1 MLPMP
6 SRFRHGAIVSATLA
20 CLALA
25 SGAQAQN
32 PAPGTP
38 DMSAQQRQMMSFTPE
53 LRQKAMAL
61 SPEIKMKLNQIHGQH
76 TRHSNDLTLRQ
87 VMQEILS
94 EYQSIAAAL
103 STDNGPQAADSA
115 RRLADHRIPRGGL
128 LPYLPLDRIDNKHI
142 GVLPAMNT
150 TVEGSALKLAEAAD
164 KGDMQAASRYMSDIM
179 SGCVACHEIF
189 RGKPGTSPNLIQ
201 PGNNTAK

>member
-1 MLPMP
+1 MP
-6 SRFRHGAIVSATLA
+6 CIHPPLRHGAILSAALV

-38 DMSAQQRQMMSFTPE
+38 DMNAQQRQMMSYTPE
-53 LRQKAMAL
+53 LRQKVMAL
-61 SPEIKMKLNQIHGQH
+61 SPEIKMKLQQIHAQH

-103 STDNGPQAADSA
+103 ATDNGPQAADSA

-128 LPYLPLDRIDNKHI
+128 LPYMPLDKIDNKNI
-142 GVLPAMNT
+142 GVLPAMNNA
-150 TVEGSALKLAEAAD
+150 VEGSALKLAEAAD
-164 KGDMQAASRYMSDIM
+164 KGDMQAASRHMSDIM
-179 SGCVACHEIF
+179 SGCVACHQIF
-189 RGKPGTSPNLIQ
+189 RGQPGTSPNLVE
-201 PGNNTAK
+201 PNNNAK

>member
-1 MLPMP
+1 MSCMHPRL
-6 SRFRHGAIVSATLA
+6 RHGVIVSATLV

-25 SGAQAQN
+25 SSVQAQN

-61 SPEIKMKLNQIHGQH
+61 SPEIKMKLNQIHAQH

-94 EYQSIAAAL
+94 EYQSIATAL

-128 LPYLPLDRIDNKHI
+128 LPYLPLDKIDNKHI

-179 SGCVACHEIF
+179 SGCVACHQIF
-189 RGKPGTSPNLIQ
+189 RGQPGTSPNLVQ
-201 PGNNTAK
+201 PGNNAK